1 MRKIALI
8 EDDAD
13 LYALVKYNLEKEGFA
28 VVGAQTGRGVIELC
42 RRERPD
48 LVLLDIMLP
57 DSDGLE
63 ICKGIRRHPELAHV
77 PVIFLTARAS
87 ETDRIVGLELG
98 ANDYI
103 VKPFFVRELIA
114 RIKIQ
119 FRGQTTA
126 TKVLKSAALELDRS
140 RCEARLDGNLLTL
153 TATEFRL
160 LEFLMSRP
168 EVVFSRE
175 QLLDAVWGHD
185 RAVTDR
191 TVDVYI
197 LRLRQKIEAD
207 PTNPLL
213 IRSVRGF
220 GYSFNN
226 APQAQEAEQQPS
238 AAIAAAAPV
247 KHKSAHG
254 KAGYRFDL
262 VFVFFHASHCGHPRS
277 GVKRRGEIV
286 QSVAASYGIHFDLA
300 VIGVARPT

>member
-1 MRKIALI
+1 MRKIALV

-13 LYALVKYNLEKEGFA
+13 LYSLIRYNLEKEGFA
-28 VVGAQTGRGVIELC
+28 VVGTQTGRGVVELC

-48 LVLLDIMLP
+48 LLLLDIMLP
-57 DSDGLE
+57 DTDGLE
-63 ICKGIRRHPELAHV
+63 ICKGVRSHPELAHI
-77 PVIFLTARAS
+77 PIIFLTARAS

-119 FRGQTTA
+119 FRGQTNA
-126 TKVLKSAALELDRS
+126 SRVLKAGALELDRS
-140 RCEARLDGNLLTL
+140 SCQARLDNNSLTL

-168 EVVFSRE
+168 GVVFSRE

-191 TVDVYI
+191 TVDVYV

-207 PTNPLL
+207 AANPLF

-220 GYSFNN
+220 GYSFNDQLMK
-226 APQAQEAEQQPS
+226 PEESSP
-238 AAIAAAAPV
+238 AAAQATTN
-247 KHKSAHG
+247 S
-254 KAGYRFDL
+254 
-262 VFVFFHASHCGHPRS
+262 
-277 GVKRRGEIV
+277 
-286 QSVAASYGIHFDLA
+286 
-300 VIGVARPT
+300 

>member
-1 MRKIALI
+1 MKKIVLI

-13 LYALVKYNLEKEGFA
+13 LYSLIQYNLDKEGFA
-28 VVGAQTGRGVIELC
+28 MVGSQTGKGALELC

-48 LVLLDIMLP
+48 LVILDIMLP

-63 ICKGIRRHPELAHV
+63 ICKAIRNHSELAHI
-77 PVIFLTARAS
+77 PVIFLTARAT

-114 RIKIQ
+114 RIKIH
-119 FRGQTTA
+119 FRGQTPVS
-126 TKVLKSAALELDRS
+126 KLLKCGDLELDRA
-140 RCEARLDGNLLTL
+140 RCRVQLTGREVSL

-168 EVVFSRE
+168 GVVFSRE

-197 LRLRQKIEAD
+197 LRLRQKIESGDAA
-207 PTNPLL
+207 TF

-220 GYSFNN
+220 GYSFN
-226 APQAQEAEQQPS
+226 AEVPQEQ
-238 AAIAAAAPV
+238 V
-247 KHKSAHG
+247 G
-254 KAGYRFDL
+254 
-262 VFVFFHASHCGHPRS
+262 
-277 GVKRRGEIV
+277 
-286 QSVAASYGIHFDLA
+286 
-300 VIGVARPT
+300 

>member
-1 MRKIALI
+1 MKKILLI
-8 EDDAD
+8 EDDSD
-13 LYALVKYNLEKEGFA
+13 LFALLKYNLEKEGFNL
-28 VVGAQTGRGVIELC
+28 VGAQTGKGAVEFC

-48 LVLLDIMLP
+48 LIILDIMLP
-57 DSDGLE
+57 DSDGLD
-63 ICKGIRRHPELAHV
+63 ICKGIRNHPELAHI

-119 FRGQTTA
+119 FRSQQQPTRTLQIGGLQ
-126 TKVLKSAALELDRS
+126 LDRS
-140 RCEARLDGNLLTL
+140 SCRVVLNGAALSL

-168 EVVFSRE
+168 GVVFSRE

-197 LRLRQKIEAD
+197 LRLRQKIEQD
-207 PTNPLL
+207 PANPGY

-220 GYSFNN
+220 GYSFN
-226 APQAQEAEQQPS
+226 E
-238 AAIAAAAPV
+238 
-247 KHKSAHG
+247 
-254 KAGYRFDL
+254 
-262 VFVFFHASHCGHPRS
+262 
-277 GVKRRGEIV
+277 
-286 QSVAASYGIHFDLA
+286 VAAEPVPAAS
-300 VIGVARPT
+300 

>member
-1 MRKIALI
+1 MKKILLI

-13 LYALVKYNLEKEGFA
+13 LFALLKYNLEKEGFIL
-28 VVGAQTGRGVIELC
+28 VGAQTGKGAVEFC

-48 LVLLDIMLP
+48 LILLDIMLP
-57 DSDGLE
+57 DSDGLD
-63 ICKGIRRHPELAHV
+63 ICKGIRNHPELAHI
-77 PVIFLTARAS
+77 PVIFLTARAT

-119 FRGQTTA
+119 FRSREQPPR
-126 TKVLKSAALELDRS
+126 ALQIGGLQLDRTS
-140 RCEARLDGNLLTL
+140 CRVVLNGGALAL

-168 EVVFSRE
+168 GVVFSRE

-197 LRLRQKIEAD
+197 LRLRQKIELD
-207 PTNPLL
+207 PVHPGY

-220 GYSFNN
+220 GYSFN
-226 APQAQEAEQQPS
+226 EASE
-238 AAIAAAAPV
+238 PV
-247 KHKSAHG
+247 
-254 KAGYRFDL
+254 
-262 VFVFFHASHCGHPRS
+262 P
-277 GVKRRGEIV
+277 
-286 QSVAASYGIHFDLA
+286 AAS
-300 VIGVARPT
+300 

>member
-1 MRKIALI
+1 MKKILLI

-13 LYALVKYNLEKEGFA
+13 LFALLKYNLEKEGFIL
-28 VVGAQTGRGVIELC
+28 VGAQTGKGAVEFC

-48 LVLLDIMLP
+48 LILLDIMLP
-57 DSDGLE
+57 DSDGLD
-63 ICKGIRRHPELAHV
+63 ICKGIRNHPELAHI
-77 PVIFLTARAS
+77 PVIFLTARAT

-119 FRGQTTA
+119 FRSREQPPR
-126 TKVLKSAALELDRS
+126 ALQIGGLQLDRTS
-140 RCEARLDGNLLTL
+140 CRVVLNGGALSL

-168 EVVFSRE
+168 GVVFSRE

-197 LRLRQKIEAD
+197 LRLRQKIELD
-207 PTNPLL
+207 PVHPGY

-220 GYSFNN
+220 GYSFN
-226 APQAQEAEQQPS
+226 EVSE
-238 AAIAAAAPV
+238 PV
-247 KHKSAHG
+247 
-254 KAGYRFDL
+254 
-262 VFVFFHASHCGHPRS
+262 P
-277 GVKRRGEIV
+277 
-286 QSVAASYGIHFDLA
+286 AAS
-300 VIGVARPT
+300 

>member
-63 ICKGIRRHPELAHV
+63 ICKGIRQHPELAHV

-168 EVVFSRE
+168 AVVFSRE

-207 PTNPLL
+207 PTSPLW

-220 GYSFNN
+220 GYSFNST
-226 APQAQEAEQQPS
+226 PQNGQSEQQPS
-238 AAIAAAAPV
+238 DAIAAAA
-247 KHKSAHG
+247 
-254 KAGYRFDL
+254 
-262 VFVFFHASHCGHPRS
+262 
-277 GVKRRGEIV
+277 
-286 QSVAASYGIHFDLA
+286 Q
-300 VIGVARPT
+300 

>member
-1 MRKIALI
+1 
-8 EDDAD
+8 
-13 LYALVKYNLEKEGFA
+13 
-28 VVGAQTGRGVIELC
+28 
-42 RRERPD
+42 
-48 LVLLDIMLP
+48 LD
-57 DSDGLE
+57 
-63 ICKGIRRHPELAHV
+63 ICKGIRSHPELAHI

-119 FRGQTTA
+119 FRSQQQPTRTLQIGT
-126 TKVLKSAALELDRS
+126 LHLDRS
-140 RCEARLDGNLLTL
+140 SCRVTLDGGALSL

-168 EVVFSRE
+168 GVVFSRE

-197 LRLRQKIEAD
+197 LRLRQKIEQD
-207 PTNPLL
+207 PTNPGY

-220 GYSFNN
+220 GYSFN
-226 APQAQEAEQQPS
+226 E
-238 AAIAAAAPV
+238 
-247 KHKSAHG
+247 
-254 KAGYRFDL
+254 
-262 VFVFFHASHCGHPRS
+262 
-277 GVKRRGEIV
+277 
-286 QSVAASYGIHFDLA
+286 VAAQPMTAAGSLA
-300 VIGVARPT
+300 

>member
-28 VVGAQTGRGVIELC
+28 VVGAQTGRGVIDLC

-63 ICKGIRRHPELAHV
+63 ICKGIRQHPELAHV

-126 TKVLKSAALELDRS
+126 TRVLKAATLELDRS

-168 EVVFSRE
+168 GVVFSRE

-220 GYSFNN
+220 GYSFNSTPQPEESEPQPN
-226 APQAQEAEQQPS
+226 AS
-238 AAIAAAAPV
+238 IAA
-247 KHKSAHG
+247 
-254 KAGYRFDL
+254 
-262 VFVFFHASHCGHPRS
+262 
-277 GVKRRGEIV
+277 
-286 QSVAASYGIHFDLA
+286 
-300 VIGVARPT
+300 VARP

>member
-1 MRKIALI
+1 MKKIVLI

-13 LYALVKYNLEKEGFA
+13 LYSLIQYNLEKEGFA
-28 VVGAQTGRGVIELC
+28 MAGAQTGKGAIELC

-48 LVLLDIMLP
+48 LIILDIMLP

-63 ICKGIRRHPELAHV
+63 ICRAIRNHSELAAV

-103 VKPFFVRELIA
+103 VKPFFIRELIA
-114 RIKIQ
+114 RIKIH
-119 FRGQTTA
+119 FRGQPPA
-126 TKVLKSAALELDRS
+126 TKILRSGDLELDRA
-140 RCEARLDGNLLTL
+140 RCRVHLNGAEVTL

-168 EVVFSRE
+168 GVVFSRE

-197 LRLRQKIEAD
+197 LRLRQKIEAAD
-207 PTNPLL
+207 ESTF

-220 GYSFNN
+220 GYSFN
-226 APQAQEAEQQPS
+226 AEVPQEQ
-238 AAIAAAAPV
+238 
-247 KHKSAHG
+247 
-254 KAGYRFDL
+254 
-262 VFVFFHASHCGHPRS
+262 
-277 GVKRRGEIV
+277 V
-286 QSVAASYGIHFDLA
+286 Q
-300 VIGVARPT
+300 

>member
-1 MRKIALI
+1 MKKIVLI
-8 EDDAD
+8 EDDPD
-13 LYALVKYNLEKEGFA
+13 LYSLIQYNLEKEGFTLA
-28 VVGAQTGRGVIELC
+28 GSQSGKGALELC

-48 LVLLDIMLP
+48 LIILDIMLP

-63 ICKGIRRHPELAHV
+63 ICKGIRANPELAHI

-114 RIKIQ
+114 RIKIH
-119 FRGQTTA
+119 FRGQQPA
-126 TKVLKSAALELDRS
+126 TKVMRAGDLELDRA
-140 RCEARLDGNLLTL
+140 RCNVTLSGREVTL

-168 EVVFSRE
+168 GVVFSRE

-197 LRLRQKIEAD
+197 LRLRQKIEAAEES
-207 PTNPLL
+207 TF

-220 GYSFNN
+220 GYSFN
-226 APQAQEAEQQPS
+226 AEVPQEQ
-238 AAIAAAAPV
+238 
-247 KHKSAHG
+247 
-254 KAGYRFDL
+254 
-262 VFVFFHASHCGHPRS
+262 
-277 GVKRRGEIV
+277 V
-286 QSVAASYGIHFDLA
+286 Q
-300 VIGVARPT
+300 

>member
-13 LYALVKYNLEKEGFA
+13 LFALVKYNLEKEGFA
-28 VVGAQTGRGVIELC
+28 FIGSQTGRGVIELF
-42 RRERPD
+42 RREKPD
-48 LVLLDIMLP
+48 LILLDIMLP

-63 ICKGIRRHPELAHV
+63 ICKGIRQNSELSHI

-119 FRGQTTA
+119 FRGQVSA
-126 TKVLKSAALELDRS
+126 TRVLKAATLELDRS
-140 RCEARLDGNLLTL
+140 SCEARLDGNLLTL

-168 EVVFSRE
+168 GVVYSRE

-197 LRLRQKIEAD
+197 LRLRQMIEAD
-207 PTNPLL
+207 PANPLL

-220 GYSFNN
+220 GYSFSN
-226 APQAQEAEQQPS
+226 
-238 AAIAAAAPV
+238 AAPV
-247 KHKSAHG
+247 EETAESIRNGNTQTITA
-254 KAGYRFDL
+254 
-262 VFVFFHASHCGHPRS
+262 
-277 GVKRRGEIV
+277 
-286 QSVAASYGIHFDLA
+286 
-300 VIGVARPT
+300 

>member
-13 LYALVKYNLEKEGFA
+13 LYALVKYNLERDGFS
-28 VVGAQTGRGVIELC
+28 VVGSQTGRGVMDLF

-48 LVLLDIMLP
+48 LILLDIMLP

-63 ICKGIRRHPELAHV
+63 ICKQIRQHPELASI
-77 PVIFLTARAS
+77 PVIFLTARAA

-98 ANDYI
+98 ANDYL

-114 RIKIQ
+114 RVKIQ

-126 TKVLKSAALELDRS
+126 GRVLKAASLELDRS
-140 RCEARLDGNLLTL
+140 RCEARLNNEPLTL

-160 LEFLMSRP
+160 LEYLMSRP
-168 EVVFSRE
+168 GVVFSRE

-197 LRLRQKIEAD
+197 LRLRQKIESD
-207 PTNPLL
+207 PANPLF

-220 GYSFNN
+220 GYSFNHSLPTEDTT
-226 APQAQEAEQQPS
+226 AS
-238 AAIAAAAPV
+238 AALGTAAA
-247 KHKSAHG
+247 
-254 KAGYRFDL
+254 
-262 VFVFFHASHCGHPRS
+262 
-277 GVKRRGEIV
+277 
-286 QSVAASYGIHFDLA
+286 SV
-300 VIGVARPT
+300 

>member
-1 MRKIALI
+1 MKKIVLI

-13 LYALVKYNLEKEGFA
+13 LYSLVQYNLEKEGFA
-28 VVGAQTGRGVIELC
+28 VVGSQTGKGALELC

-48 LVLLDIMLP
+48 LIILDIMLP
-57 DSDGLE
+57 DSDGLD
-63 ICKGIRRHPELAHV
+63 ICKGIRSNPELTHV
-77 PVIFLTARAS
+77 PLIFLTARAS

-114 RIKIQ
+114 RIKIH
-119 FRGQTTA
+119 FREQA
-126 TKVLKSAALELDRS
+126 PAQTKVLKAGTLELDRT
-140 RCEARLDGNLLTL
+140 RCQVHLGGQEVSL

-168 EVVFSRE
+168 GVVFSRE

-197 LRLRQKIEAD
+197 LRLRQKIET
-207 PTNPLL
+207 PEGPSF

-220 GYSFNN
+220 GYSFNS
-226 APQAQEAEQQPS
+226 ETV
-238 AAIAAAAPV
+238 AAAV
-247 KHKSAHG
+247 
-254 KAGYRFDL
+254 
-262 VFVFFHASHCGHPRS
+262 
-277 GVKRRGEIV
+277 
-286 QSVAASYGIHFDLA
+286 
-300 VIGVARPT
+300 